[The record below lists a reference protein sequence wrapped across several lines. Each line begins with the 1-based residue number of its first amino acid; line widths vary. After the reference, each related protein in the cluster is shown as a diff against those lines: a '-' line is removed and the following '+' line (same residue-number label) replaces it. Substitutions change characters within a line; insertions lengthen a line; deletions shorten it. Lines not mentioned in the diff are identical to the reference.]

1 VSLLADMP
9 ADGTET
15 GRRKPRA
22 RRGGGLL
29 RGIRQRA
36 GVSVGIL
43 LVATVAA
50 AAAAAGPAYDGAAR
64 QSILRDAM
72 NGPPITRSVEATEDG
87 AVADVGCRL
96 RLTATGLVESPPDHR
111 RRR

>member
-1 VSLLADMP
+1 MSLLEDAS
-9 ADGTET
+9 ADGTKT

-22 RRGGGLL
+22 RLGGGLL

-36 GVSVGIL
+36 GVSAGIL

-50 AAAAAGPAYDGAAR
+50 AAAAAGPAYDAAAR

-72 NGPPITRSVEATEDG
+72 NGLPITRSVEATESG
-87 AVADVGCRL
+87 AVAGLSGRL
-96 RLTATGLVESPPDHR
+96 SATTMSESR
-111 RRR
+111 RCNEKPR